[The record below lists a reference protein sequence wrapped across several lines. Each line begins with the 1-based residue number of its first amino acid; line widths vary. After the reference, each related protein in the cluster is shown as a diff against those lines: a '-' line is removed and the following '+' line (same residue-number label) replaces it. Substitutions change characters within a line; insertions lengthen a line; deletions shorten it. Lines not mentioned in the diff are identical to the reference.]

1 MIKKI
6 LWCFLGCFALW
17 FGGLVWFVDQIPAAQ
32 TEPEK
37 ADAIVIL
44 TGGKGRLEY
53 SLRLLT
59 QGKGKALF
67 ITGVGN
73 IANFD
78 ELLHRLPSDLQHQV
92 HALSPSAIELGR
104 EAENTIGNAQETA
117 RWAEAHAIKTLLV
130 VTSNYH
136 MPRALLEFGEIM
148 PQVTVIPAPLL
159 VGSGGYDWRL
169 LFSEYHKFLAAKFR
183 HRLVAVLK

>member
-6 LWCFLGCFALW
+6 LWCFIGCFALW
-17 FGGLVWFVDQIPAAQ
+17 CGGVAWFTQQIPAAQ
-32 TEPEK
+32 TEPET

-44 TGGKGRLEY
+44 TGGKGRLEHG
-53 SLRLLT
+53 LRLLT

-67 ITGVGN
+67 ISGVGN
-73 IANFD
+73 IGNFD
-78 ELLHRLPSDLQHQV
+78 ELLKHFPQDLQTQV
-92 HALSPSAIELGR
+92 RALPPSAVELGR

-117 RWAEAHAIKTLLV
+117 RWAKAHAVKTLLV

-148 PQVTVIPAPLL
+148 PDVTLIPAPLL
-159 VGSGGYDWRL
+159 LENGYEWRL

-183 HRLVAVLK
+183 HQLLPIIK